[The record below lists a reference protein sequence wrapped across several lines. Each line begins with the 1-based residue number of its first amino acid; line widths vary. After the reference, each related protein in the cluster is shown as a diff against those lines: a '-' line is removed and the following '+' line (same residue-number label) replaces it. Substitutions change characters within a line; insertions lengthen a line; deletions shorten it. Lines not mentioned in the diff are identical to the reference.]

1 MVAASK
7 AFFFSGRLMVT
18 KTTPDGRASILTRS
32 SFASGAGSATKGWAM
47 AFISAASASV
57 TSRAF
62 RSSSLGVLGAVIGAA
77 RFQ

>member
-7 AFFFSGRLMVT
+7 AFFFCGRLMVT

-32 SFASGAGSATKGWAM
+32 LSASGAGSATKGWAM
-47 AFISAASASV
+47 ALISAASASV

-62 RSSSLGVLGAVIGAA
+62 RSSSVG
-77 RFQ
+77 F